1 MESRDAG
8 PSSYLIANLALLAG
22 FLSVVFVAVRLLSV
36 TGFDPETAY
45 AVLQAQG
52 TGSVIV
58 GSLVP
63 IAGLILFPVGFVL
76 TFISY
81 TSILKKND
89 YLENPEIYISRG
101 TGWLLLIIGLA
112 TAPIVI
118 LAVSVL
124 VSFVVSLVIA
134 IGRSRFSVHRQDT
147 PAKAAGAEPAEA
159 AGAEP
164 AEAAGAE
171 SFKKIIRSNQMA
183 WGMVVLYALAVMLSG
198 AIISK
203 LWVPAQN
210 ISIKSE
216 TFNGYV
222 LSQDS
227 GGEFVILTYDP
238 IMITQMS
245 SQAVPSMTFAV
256 CRPSHYD
263 RDQATLAQLVFNLIS
278 NSKRTDYPACVRRTT
293 PPLLTNA
300 G

>member
-1 MESRDAG
+1 MEARDAG
-8 PSSYLIANLALLAG
+8 PSSYLIPNLALLAG

-81 TSILKKND
+81 TRILKKND

-101 TGWLLLIIGLA
+101 AGWLLLIIGLA

-124 VSFVVSLVIA
+124 VSFVVSLAIPIA
-134 IGRSRFSVHRQDT
+134 RSRFSVRRQDT
-147 PAKAAGAEPAEA
+147 PAKEAGAEPAKE

-164 AEAAGAE
+164 AKEAVRSHSRRSFAPIRWHGA
-171 SFKKIIRSNQMA
+171 
-183 WGMVVLYALAVMLSG
+183 W
-198 AIISK
+198 
-203 LWVPAQN
+203 
-210 ISIKSE
+210 
-216 TFNGYV
+216 
-222 LSQDS
+222 
-227 GGEFVILTYDP
+227 
-238 IMITQMS
+238 
-245 SQAVPSMTFAV
+245 
-256 CRPSHYD
+256 
-263 RDQATLAQLVFNLIS
+263 
-278 NSKRTDYPACVRRTT
+278 
-293 PPLLTNA
+293 
-300 G
+300 